1 MLELVLSTAGVRFAI
16 TPLEEALGAVQTLLG
31 MRGHPAHRAW
41 AAEFDSGNRNNSSR
55 EASEFGA
62 RRSASDREDSGLG
75 ARRAAGA
82 SELGIRRQAGNRGA
96 AREAGRHAASSHEV
110 GDLGGPGGF
119 GELVGF
125 SGLGGDGG
133 LGDSAEL
140 AGLGGELGDSGGLGG
155 FEDLMIPE
163 LAAVLRGR
171 HYVTEFLS
179 PPPDSPE
186 TSVEAQLE
194 AVRRTPPEQVALELG
209 MVDADLRVLPSD
221 PAVARDVLADQ
232 LEIVWRRLIS
242 PWWPR
247 FREVL
252 AADIRHRTRVLG
264 EHGVAAV
271 FEGLHPRVR
280 VAGDSVLVD
289 VVARERLEL
298 DRRGLLLV
306 PGVFTWPSVGVVT
319 VPPWQPTLLYPAR
332 GVGELWT
339 ARTEP
344 PDALAGV
351 LGRTK
356 ATLLTALDRP
366 ASTAELA
373 ERLGLAAGTVS
384 AHLTALRAAGLA
396 ASARSGHRV
405 LYRRTELGDALCAGI
420 G

>member
-1 MLELVLSTAGVRFAI
+1 V
-16 TPLEEALGAVQTLLG
+16 
-31 MRGHPAHRAW
+31 
-41 AAEFDSGNRNNSSR
+41 
-55 EASEFGA
+55 
-62 RRSASDREDSGLG
+62 
-75 ARRAAGA
+75 
-82 SELGIRRQAGNRGA
+82 
-96 AREAGRHAASSHEV
+96 
-110 GDLGGPGGF
+110 
-119 GELVGF
+119 
-125 SGLGGDGG
+125 
-133 LGDSAEL
+133 
-140 AGLGGELGDSGGLGG
+140 
-155 FEDLMIPE
+155 IPE

-194 AVRRTPPEQVALELG
+194 AVRSTPPEQVALELG

-242 PWWPR
+242 PRWPR

-289 VVARERLEL
+289 IVARERLEL

-319 VPPWQPTLLYPAR
+319 VAPWQPTLLYPAR

-366 ASTAELA
+366 ASTTELA

-384 AHLTALRAAGLA
+384 AHLTALRAARLA

-420 G
+420 S